1 MYCMSVLYTSC
12 IYKYSYVLIMYLYE
26 LYCMVV
32 GQQQQRPA
40 ALIQPAAQPQAQGRA
55 PPPARQDPY
64 QGKGV
69 SV

>member
-1 MYCMSVLYTSC
+1 MSVLYTSC
-12 IYKYSYVLIMYLYE
+12 IYKYSYVFIMYLYE
-26 LYCMVV
+26 LYCLV
-32 GQQQQRPA
+32 GQQQQQHQAAMRP
-40 ALIQPAAQPQAQGRA
+40 PAAQPQAQVRA